1 MNDKNSVLTE
11 VYSKAVV
18 HHQKG
23 SLEAAKNLYK
33 KILEQLPNHIN
44 TQSNLGG
51 LYAQTGELEKAM
63 HLLQNVLRIEPN
75 NVNANSNLGIAFNKL
90 TEYQKAIDCHKKV
103 LQIESNNADAYNNLG
118 INYKQLGE
126 TDLAKSHLYK
136 AIEIN
141 PNHANAYNNLGTLLK
156 SLGEHEK
163 ALSTFKKA
171 LSIEPNF
178 FKAQTNLANTYL
190 TQQKDFE
197 KAVTESHK
205 ALGTYQEVSN
215 VYNQSVPLFRLK
227 HDVGQA
233 EYLKS
238 KNYEINGL
246 NEFYEIGKEI
256 LNRKENQENE
266 SNFNKEILL
275 KDSEIQSLLPF
286 YKTQY
291 IYQTPK
297 LSGSVL
303 NPDKD
308 WNQVEMEYLNSEK
321 QIIYIDNFLSKEA
334 IKELREFS
342 LVSKVWIHQMPNK
355 YLGAFSDSGFINPLH
370 IQLGTDL
377 QKKLPKLFGK
387 YNIGK
392 FWGFKYDTT
401 LGKGI
406 GIHADFAYLNLN
418 FWITPDEYNND
429 KNRGGL
435 KVYDAP
441 APEDWSFDRYNT
453 NAKEIYKF
461 LEEKKAKCEN
471 IPYQF
476 NRAVLFNSAYFHETD
491 KIDFKS
497 GYESRRINITYLFG
511 TRKIKKIN

>member
-1 MNDKNSVLTE
+1 MNDKNSVLTK
-11 VYSKAVV
+11 VYTKAVV
-18 HHQKG
+18 HHQQG
-23 SLEAAKNLYK
+23 SFEVAENLYK
-33 KILEQLPNHIN
+33 EILEQLPNHIN

-63 HLLQNVLRIEPN
+63 HLLQNVLQIEPN
-75 NVNANSNLGIAFNKL
+75 NLNANSNLGIVFNKL

-103 LQIESNNADAYNNLG
+103 LQIEPNNADAYNNLG
-118 INYKQLGE
+118 INYKQLAE

-141 PNHANAYNNLGTLLK
+141 PNHANAYNNLGTLLT
-156 SLGEHEK
+156 SLNEHEK

-190 TQQKDFE
+190 TQQKNFE

-205 ALGTYQEVSN
+205 ALGAYQKASKI
-215 VYNQSVPLFRLK
+215 YNQSVPLFRLK
-227 HDVGQA
+227 HDVEQA

-246 NEFYEIGKEI
+246 NEFYDIGKEI
-256 LNRKENQENE
+256 LNKKENEENE

-286 YKTQY
+286 CKNQY

-418 FWITPDEYNND
+418 FWITPD
-429 KNRGGL
+429 
-435 KVYDAP
+435 
-441 APEDWSFDRYNT
+441 
-453 NAKEIYKF
+453 
-461 LEEKKAKCEN
+461 
-471 IPYQF
+471 
-476 NRAVLFNSAYFHETD
+476 
-491 KIDFKS
+491 
-497 GYESRRINITYLFG
+497 
-511 TRKIKKIN
+511 